1 MQFLILL
8 DHNFGTWAIAGTL
21 WMEEEEVGRVWLLRR
36 VSRPGLVIL
45 RCLEGLQEGL
55 SGRAVPGMYSE

>member
-1 MQFLILL
+1 
-8 DHNFGTWAIAGTL
+8 
-21 WMEEEEVGRVWLLRR
+21 MEEEEVGRVWLLRR

>member
-1 MQFLILL
+1 MEE
-8 DHNFGTWAIAGTL
+8 
-21 WMEEEEVGRVWLLRR
+21 EEEEVGRVWLLRR

-45 RCLEGLQEGL
+45 RCLAGLQEGL